1 MSEPR
6 SAIWGYPAT
15 DLPHCDKCWSHKL
28 SGLPGDTKE
37 VVMSAGRRML
47 VVVVTMLSL
56 AGVGG
61 AVHAT
66 SADTGHVTSADR
78 WCC

>member
-1 MSEPR
+1 MTSICHITLPR
-6 SAIWGYPAT
+6 WRESR
-15 DLPHCDKCWSHKL
+15 KR
-28 SGLPGDTKE
+28 

-56 AGVGG
+56 VGVGG
-61 AVHAT
+61 AVQSA
-66 SADTGHVTSADR
+66 SADTAHTTSSTR